1 MRQEDRVRSSHLAK
15 RTKGSV
21 RCLFVDSAGG
31 ESPGAIAM
39 THRYVGSPVAARH
52 SKPPT
57 ELRTWME
64 PRHLSRRVSD
74 TVRDPEDRLT
84 TFGDTAAIREKMMD
98 KTLADSYPASDPPSS
113 LPNPSTD
120 SLC

>member
-1 MRQEDRVRSSHLAK
+1 MRQEDRVRSSHLAE

-39 THRYVGSPVAARH
+39 THHYARSPVAAKRFKP
-52 SKPPT
+52 SK
-57 ELRTWME
+57 ELRTRIG
-64 PRHLSRRVSD
+64 PNHLSRRVPE